1 MILKVNVCL
10 MQIYT
15 NSFIIKGKGQENLER
30 RCLLYLFSLILFK
43 VMTLYLHNPFQII
56 LWRDD
61 YSLFYGKIIQER
73 RWKGDWTF
81 IRIPLHFKSGEV
93 AVCFFY
99 IVYFLL
105 LSGSPEEAFCIIP
118 VVMICFDAFADEE
131 VLP

>member
-1 MILKVNVCL
+1 MP
-10 MQIYT
+10 
-15 NSFIIKGKGQENLER
+15 
-30 RCLLYLFSLILFK
+30 
-43 VMTLYLHNPFQII
+43 LYLHNPFQII

-61 YSLFYGKIIQER
+61 YSLFYRIIIQEG
-73 RWKGDWTF
+73 RWKGDLAF